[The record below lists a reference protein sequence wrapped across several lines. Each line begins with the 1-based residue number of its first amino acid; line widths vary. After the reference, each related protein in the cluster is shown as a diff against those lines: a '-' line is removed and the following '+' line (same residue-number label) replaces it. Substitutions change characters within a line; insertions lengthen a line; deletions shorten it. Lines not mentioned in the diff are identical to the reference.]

1 MLTTQDCA
9 NHLNTLYHC
18 KVFDVRYI
26 REEILAGR
34 LEARV
39 FDRRNV
45 RTRIRI
51 ADEDFRAYVIARHP
65 RVAAL
70 VSSTPNS

>member
-9 NHLNTLYHC
+9 DRLNALYRSPG
-18 KVFDVRYI
+18 VFDRRYI
-26 REEILAGR
+26 RDEITAGR

-39 FDRRNV
+39 FDRRNL

-51 ADEDFRAYVIARHP
+51 ADEDFSAYVAVRHP
-65 RVAAL
+65 RVAAKMTQA
-70 VSSTPNS
+70 S